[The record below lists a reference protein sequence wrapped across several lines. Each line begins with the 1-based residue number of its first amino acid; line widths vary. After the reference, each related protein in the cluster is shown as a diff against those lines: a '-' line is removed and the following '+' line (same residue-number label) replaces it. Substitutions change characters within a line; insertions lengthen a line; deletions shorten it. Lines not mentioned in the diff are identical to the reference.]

1 MTSTALRPRSPRSG
15 GSPTAVEELGRL
27 PVLSATVRR
36 VQTIAESEEAGIG
49 DRVAALEG
57 DQGLATDLLRYAN
70 SAACARP
77 LRGAQHPRRRH
88 ARRPQGDRAA
98 RRRGRDLPL
107 LPTRAGQRR
116 PLDRPPAPARR
127 RGRGV
132 SQSIAERAGASAD
145 IAHLGGLLHDVLIGA
160 ASSALDAESLSVVL
174 SRRRG
179 AVTRPSAPGAAASCG
194 TTAAN
199 FNCSLEGGGDA
210 GVAGTIV
217 ELVPHWGR

>member
-1 MTSTALRPRSPRSG
+1 VSRPRAGATDDIHGAQATLSAERRLAD
-15 GSPTAVEELGRL
+15 AVEELGRL

-132 SQSIAERAGASAD
+132 SQSIAERTGASAD

-160 ASSALDAESLSVVL
+160 ASSALEAESLLVVL
-174 SRRRG
+174 SHRRG
-179 AVTRPSAPGAAASCG
+179 AVRGQALRARPRRAVLRPRTS
-194 TTAAN
+194 TAA
-199 FNCSLEGGGDA
+199 
-210 GVAGTIV
+210 
-217 ELVPHWGR
+217 W